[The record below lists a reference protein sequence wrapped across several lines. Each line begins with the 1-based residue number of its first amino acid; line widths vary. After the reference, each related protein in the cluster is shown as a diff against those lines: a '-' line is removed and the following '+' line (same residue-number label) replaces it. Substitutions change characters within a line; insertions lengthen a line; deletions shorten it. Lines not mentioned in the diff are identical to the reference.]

1 MIESLVIQTNKPFET
16 NRGNLNSAGEKK
28 RQIEYRDF
36 KNKDFLLDTVNKCQ
50 DGDTEAMENVYIVYK
65 SSLFK
70 LAYRFT
76 GDFSLAE
83 DLLQDI
89 FIKIFTNI
97 KKLRSPEAFNNWLY
111 RIAVNTCMSFARK
124 KKKTKEIPLK
134 EIENTAHSEN
144 DENQV
149 RQQLEQAID
158 ILPPKQKIVFQLHD
172 VQGFTSAEIA
182 KIMRNSEGTAKS
194 QLFKARMKIR
204 NFLRST

>member
-97 KKLRSPEAFNNWLY
+97 SRGIQQLALPDCSQYMYEL
-111 RIAVNTCMSFARK
+111 CK
-124 KKKTKEIPLK
+124 KKE
-134 EIENTAHSEN
+134 ENKRN
-144 DENQV
+144 
-149 RQQLEQAID
+149 
-158 ILPPKQKIVFQLHD
+158 PP
-172 VQGFTSAEIA
+172 
-182 KIMRNSEGTAKS
+182 EGDREYRT
-194 QLFKARMKIR
+194 L
-204 NFLRST
+204 